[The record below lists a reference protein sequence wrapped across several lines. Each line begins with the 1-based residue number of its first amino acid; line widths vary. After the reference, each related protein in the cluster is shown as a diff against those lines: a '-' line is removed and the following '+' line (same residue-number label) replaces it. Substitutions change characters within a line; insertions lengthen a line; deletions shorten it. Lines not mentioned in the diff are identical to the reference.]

1 MSTKN
6 AGSILFFLEAHK
18 EDILEKGK
26 SIVISLSDGYCTIEK
41 GLDDSPFMIK
51 IDELEP
57 GLSIEIDEYLPVT
70 IGEFLG
76 VNL

>member
-6 AGSILFFLEAHK
+6 LGSLLSFLEAYK

-41 GLDDSPFMIK
+41 GVDDSPFMIK
-51 IDELEP
+51 IDDLEP
-57 GLSIEIDEYLPVT
+57 SASVEIHLHVT
-70 IGEFLG
+70 IEEFLG
-76 VNL
+76 VRI